1 MKIEKFR
8 VTEGSKVNLKIHP
21 TDFTGDYIDKKDAL
35 KDSRTMCIECRSS
48 YFSGTIR
55 MMRSSS
61 LAALP
66 RPSRFEVE
74 K

>member
-35 KDSRTMCIECRSS
+35 KDPENNV
-48 YFSGTIR
+48 YR
-55 MMRSSS
+55 MSEFLFFRYDPHDAIVVFGG
-61 LAALP
+61 AA
-66 RPSRFEVE
+66 SAVAV
-74 K
+74 